1 MNPYDKLMETG
12 DNGRVEAVLA
22 DQGITG
28 TDAGSSY
35 STFLRSLA
43 PLTNYRGLDYLAET
57 VAIPERPEKA
67 AALAVLGLTP
77 WQWGTTT
84 MGSVVSAL
92 AAARKRL
99 SVEEFNAAA
108 ARVFGSDAFRV
119 AVVLADNA
127 EMYEQLA
134 GSQEAK

>member
-1 MNPYDKLMETG
+1 MNPYDQLMETG
-12 DNGRVEAVLA
+12 DNGRAEAVLA
-22 DQGITG
+22 EQGITG
-28 TDAGSSY
+28 TDAESSY

-57 VAIPERPEKA
+57 EAIPERPEKA
-67 AALAVLGLTP
+67 AALATLGLTP

-84 MGSVVSAL
+84 MSGVVAAL

-99 SVEEFNAAA
+99 TTEEFNAAA
-108 ARVFGSDAFRV
+108 ARVFGSDALRV

-127 EMYEQLA
+127 DMYEQLA
-134 GSQEAK
+134 GNQEAK